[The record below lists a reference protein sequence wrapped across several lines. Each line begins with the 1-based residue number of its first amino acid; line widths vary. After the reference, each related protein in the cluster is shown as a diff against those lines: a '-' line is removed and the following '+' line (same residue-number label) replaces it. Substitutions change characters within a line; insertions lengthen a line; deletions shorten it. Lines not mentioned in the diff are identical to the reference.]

1 MSNNLIFIIGITLI
15 FIGLILYGVSSY
27 MVRYYDKKINKHK
40 FEIIRPKPKG
50 KKIWYLIMNIRG
62 CAIVKCANY

>member
-1 MSNNLIFIIGITLI
+1 MTIRNTFIWRNNPY
-15 FIGLILYGVSSY
+15 FIGVILYGVSSY

-40 FEIIRPKPKG
+40 FEILRPKPKG
-50 KKIWYLIMNIRG
+50 KKRYLIMNIRG